1 MKTKKLKS
9 INLNKLTPPVVR
21 NINQDKFPT
30 KITLSGELIFPRG
43 VNTIAVFGAV
53 DYVAEA
59 IKDYLYKEELNKYT
73 TYSLDSEV
81 TLTTGQE
88 IHFHTSLLKLSE
100 YTKNQIYLVRY
111 ILVERGNE
119 LFIHFGVES
128 PLIYEGAKEI
138 SDEQFYENIRAYR
151 YRWTPVTIKDVV
163 GMYVSGVNAA
173 SEQKE
178 QKSLLS
184 KLFEFLGGSIWKK

>member
-59 IKDYLYKEELNKYT
+59 IKDYLHKEKLNKHT
-73 TYSLDSEV
+73 SYSLDSEV

-100 YTKNQIYLVRY
+100 YTKNQIYLVKY
-111 ILVERGNE
+111 LLDERGNE
-119 LFIHFGVES
+119 LFIDFLVES
-128 PLIYEGAKEI
+128 PLIYKGAKEI
-138 SDEQFYENIRAYR
+138 SDDQFYGNIRAFKYQ
-151 YRWTPVTIKDVV
+151 WTPVTITEVV
-163 GMYVSGVNAA
+163 DMYVSGVNAA

-184 KLFEFLGGSIWKK
+184 KLFEFFKR